1 MSKETYSLLDISERC
16 EIMCGVSSGKSL
28 RRIAKGLGR
37 SPSTIWREVQ
47 RNAVR
52 NKYESSKAQALTT
65 ARLNSARSKPRKMHG
80 ALANAVNTRLQQQ
93 WSPQQI
99 SGRLKLEGLMISHET
114 IYKYIWADK
123 KCGGQLFANLRHRGK
138 KYNKRS
144 GKLAGR
150 GLIPGRIDISKR
162 PAIVESKVRVGDWE
176 ADTVIGVQHKGA
188 LVTLVD
194 RHSKFLLVARVANT
208 TKKVVTAAILKMLK
222 PFKEFVHTIT
232 FDNGKE
238 FSDHAKI
245 AKNLGT
251 ATYFAKPYHSWER
264 GLNEHNNGLIRQFL
278 PKKTNFL
285 EVSNKFVKSVQ
296 KNINSRPRTV
306 LDYKMPF
313 EVFTEATGVA
323 LRC

>member
-1 MSKETYSLLDISERC
+1 MLKKTYRLLSISERC
-16 EIMCGVSSGKSL
+16 EIMCGTSSGKSL
-28 RRIAKGLGR
+28 RSIASDLGR
-37 SPSTIWREVQ
+37 APSTICREVH

-52 NKYESSKAQALTT
+52 NKYESIKAQALTK
-65 ARLNSARSKPRKMHG
+65 ARLNSSRSRPRKMHG
-80 ALANAVNTRLQQQ
+80 ALASAVNSRLQQQ

-99 SGRLKLEGLMISHET
+99 SGRLKLEGLIISHET
-114 IYKYIWADK
+114 IYKYVWADK
-123 KCGGQLFANLRHRGK
+123 KSGGQLFVNLRHRGK

-150 GLIPGRIDISKR
+150 GLIPGRIDISER
-162 PAIVESKVRVGDWE
+162 PAIVESKLRIGDWE

-194 RHSKFLLVARVANT
+194 RRSKLLLVARVPNT
-208 TKKVVTAAILKMLK
+208 TKKVVTAAILKLLK
-222 PFKEFVHTIT
+222 PFKSFVHTIT

-238 FSDHAKI
+238 FADHAKI
-245 AKNLGT
+245 AKKLAA

-285 EVSNKFVKSVQ
+285 EVSNKFVKAVQ
-296 KNINSRPRTV
+296 KNINSRPRNV

-313 EVFTEATGVA
+313 EVFNEVTGVA